1 VIHADLVR
9 STGGE
14 RRADRASPR
23 FALAFARDEDAAT
36 MIEYAM
42 MLMLI
47 ALACLVA
54 VRLLGANTSAFF
66 ADAAARV
73 TAAGS

>member
-1 VIHADLVR
+1 MIGRERHAR
-9 STGGE
+9 
-14 RRADRASPR
+14 RASPR
-23 FALAFARDEDAAT
+23 ILLDLLRDDDAAT

-54 VRLLGANTSAFF
+54 LRMLGANASAFF

>member
-1 VIHADLVR
+1 
-9 STGGE
+9 
-14 RRADRASPR
+14 
-23 FALAFARDEDAAT
+23 

-54 VRLLGANTSAFF
+54 LRMLGANASAFF